1 MADKKFTLTF
11 DVEGNLAPI
20 KGAIKDFQSTIKS
33 AKFQIPAGIQGNIDK
48 TISKLNAEIA
58 EFESLTSQGFSNM
71 ADIGKAEK
79 SFAKITSLMRQLGS
93 QGEQIKGLDPKK
105 FLPKEILDRTAKL
118 EKAFNKLSDIK
129 VNTKKI
135 DAQTEAVKKQKEEV
149 EELKT
154 KYEALAAENKTAGA
168 RKGNLSSSIKSKEKE
183 LEAIQQQMK
192 ALEQVKGGKSSA
204 EYSRLNTEFKTL
216 SKTIST
222 QKQEFASL
230 DTNINKNKTTM
241 SGLKVQLDSASSS
254 LEQMEESLKQL
265 QANANVNDDLEN
277 LRKELAQL
285 KNVNIDEIP
294 SDLDEIKRIIGS
306 LDDEQIKTIKNS
318 LGEMGK
324 AADDLVPSLEKTSK
338 ELEKTGQEGKELTR
352 VGQEIENL
360 KNQVLDF
367 FSITNA
373 IQIFKNAVR
382 DAFDT
387 VKELDA
393 AMTQT
398 AVVTDFSVS
407 DMWNKLPEYSEQA
420 TKLGAS
426 IKSLYEATTLYYQQG
441 LNSEQAMSVGIETM
455 KMARIANMDAAQAT
469 EAMTAALRGF
479 NMEINETSATRINDV
494 YSELAAITAADTS
507 QIATAMSKTASIADS
522 ANMEFETTAALLAQ
536 IIETTQEA
544 PETAG
549 TAMKTIIARFTEVK
563 KLFSE
568 GILSGKDS
576 EGEEI
581 NINKIDAALKTVG
594 ISLKDFLSGAKGI
607 DDIFLELASKWDT
620 LDLATQRYIA
630 TAAAGSRQQSRFLAM
645 MGNYDRT
652 MELVAAANNS
662 AGASARQFDKTLES
676 LDSKLQRL
684 QNAWAEFTMGLAN
697 NEIIKFGVDLLTEFI
712 NVINKITEAL
722 PGATGNIAK
731 LLLTIGGLKA
741 GGAIFDS
748 FFQNLKK
755 VGPEAMGPFQAL
767 FNSLTTNFGALKN
780 NISGIFTS
788 IKTMGGLG
796 GTIKTLATAFFGLSS
811 ATREAAMNTLGFS
824 SALATCPIG
833 WIALAIAAAIAAIY
847 GLIKAWQAASDTF
860 KMEAINDSINQMTS
874 NIENAKKAIDDLK
887 NSKTTLRTLQNEFQG
902 LAQGTQAWKE
912 KLIEVNQQVLD
923 LLEKYP
929 ELSSYIT
936 RTDFGTLS
944 IKEEGW
950 DLLIAAQEK
959 TLANTTSAKI
969 GMQYMRSD
977 LQEKIDYEELLTSAL
992 GRNFGESI
1000 DTTSFGAEVGTALG
1014 TAIGSIGMGL
1024 FGSLAG
1030 PGGTVA
1036 GISLGGLWGGTTGNI
1051 LGAQWGE
1058 KYQQEIQKSFSDI
1071 GEWTTQAF
1079 LDTAGFLD
1087 TGWGK
1092 AIASILGGPLDNF
1105 GIELIDNLNGEDNLE
1120 ESAQR
1125 AVGAGFTQNEISS
1138 ILAALGEAQITFDA
1152 DSGTFSDP
1160 NTLSTILKGLGFEAS
1175 IEQVTALANK
1185 LGASFNE
1192 LTLSAQKYNLAKE
1205 GQRDGLMLNALSNS
1219 SIAQENYADAIGNL
1233 LGETIY
1239 ENIEPMLEQ
1248 KKDNLTNDKKELK
1261 KLYAQEVGGHY
1272 ENGKLYSD
1280 ASMSTEWDL
1289 SKETMKS
1296 AIASAQVAKD
1306 MGVSIE
1312 AMATVLNEFE
1322 ANERKLFSELFAREG
1337 AGISSSH
1344 FENYMTPNGLD
1355 LTKILAD
1362 MGFNGED
1369 AFKQFVEK
1377 FGVEAGQLLLDNF
1390 NMAAD
1395 RITKARVDLAKKMRR
1410 SNKKDAN
1417 GFASEDEY
1425 IASELK
1431 RLEDTFGSGIRNT
1444 LNSIFETLSSTG
1456 DQTLV
1461 DTGYQ
1466 KFMEVSQTG
1475 SYEDLKN
1482 IQRFVEEVDWTN
1494 PIQAV
1499 KQLNHEVKYGSSIT
1513 SDYAKSLLE
1522 VGSSAFDGG
1531 AQIRYLLKS
1540 ADFTDMSEDIEEIIE
1555 KQGELSAMDVLDLA
1569 DSYEELNDI
1578 MENTEVT
1585 AAGLAK
1591 LLEQIANDELSLD
1604 KITDVVV
1611 AAMKGFES
1619 LDSYVAEVLK
1629 GIKEFDW
1636 GESENDVNDFM
1647 SEAWEDII
1655 VPNIEAGKFNNSQLN
1670 KWMNYIAGS
1679 GWDTGLSGDARKNIM
1694 VEYAKEWKKY
1704 VDSGDFSQF
1713 YERAAANQTFLGES
1727 KTVDTS
1733 TGSKYQ
1739 GLDVVANAD
1748 GSYSITGYEGYDIK
1762 TIEEFLAEQL
1772 DVTKEMAAMAL
1783 VDMRQQNTNR
1793 EMDEYFTAQD
1803 LNKGLTAALNE
1814 AETTRVFAGRKEDFD
1829 TGAESAVT
1837 YNNKKI
1843 VDKSEID
1850 AIVAAYGEEYET
1862 TIRDFFSSRAV
1873 ITNFYDED
1881 GVLRTAEEI
1890 AGELDKVFSSEA
1902 GAKVGTKW
1910 IEGFATRTSDGR
1922 AIINWDEVVQGMA
1935 DANVPEQIRTQVGEA
1950 MLEGLDQEI
1959 PTSLKVTLSD
1969 GSLADIEITPNI
1981 DINTAIA
1988 NAERDMELGY
1998 LENSITSAIQA
2009 AFGTDELKI
2018 NFTEE
2023 SAAALTAAIEA
2034 AVPDEIPTTVTYVPN
2049 TSALPNSF
2057 KPVYRSVIYQPDESQ
2072 LEPEEGHA
2080 RGIKNSPTSHLALVS
2095 EEGPELIQTED
2106 GFYLTGQNG
2115 PELAYINK
2123 GDTVYTAEE
2132 TSNIMD
2138 EKKHKVL
2145 PRFSKGITG
2154 YGGGVNLTGG
2164 GSGGSS
2170 KSDDKDAWENPFDKL
2185 YNLVREIDEELRR
2198 RERLERRYE
2207 KLLESVDLT
2216 AGKLFDNAVEQL
2228 KQLEKEKL
2236 LNKELQEARRSQIQQ
2251 YQQENADLLK
2261 YAKVVQNERGEDV
2274 LRIHWDQINLVK
2286 DPEQG
2291 QRIEDYVSQLEEW
2304 FDSLEEAEDK
2314 LNDIEDRIEEVKELG
2329 KEEYLDFENA
2339 IKDAITF
2346 AYQEEIDKLSE
2357 INESINDTNTQLIDA
2372 ISKQVN
2378 RIRQQREN
2386 ERTQQELQ
2394 EKQRQLLYLSQD
2406 TSGAND
2412 MAILELQREI
2422 EEGTI
2427 DYTDT
2432 LIDQKIDELQTQ
2444 NDEAAQQRE
2453 QQITLMQAQL
2463 DHLIKSGEIWNEVYS
2478 LMDEGLDQETGLV
2491 RGSRLEQMLK
2501 NAEGFQGMSKIQ
2513 QMDWL
2518 KELQQQAAQAVVYMR
2533 LTTEKIDTAVELN
2546 RQNYF
2551 GATTPEPEYSGSS
2564 SGGSGGGSGGGG
2576 SFGGSSAS
2584 RGNNEPTST
2593 WKIYTPGGSYITT
2606 YTGTQSQLDKNFPS
2620 ISYKRKEVSSSSGS
2634 NNNGSN
2640 NSGSGNNNNNN
2651 TSTPKY
2657 TKMIVKFA
2665 DGTQVTYNYN
2675 SDWKSLADYHK
2686 KFHGGSYTTTPAY
2699 KTGGLADFTGPAW
2712 LDGTKSRPE
2721 LVLNQKDTQNFIQLK
2736 DILASLMNGS
2746 QTSTENNGD
2755 ITYDIDI
2762 NVESIGSDYDVEQ
2775 VANRVK
2781 SLINEDARY
2790 RNNNAVSL
2798 KR

>member
-204 EYSRLNTEFKTL
+204 EYSRLNTEFKAL

-230 DTNINKNKTTM
+230 DTSINKNKTTM

-318 LGEMGK
+318 LERMGK
-324 AADDLVPSLEKTSK
+324 AADDLVPSLEKTSE
-338 ELEKTGQEGKELTR
+338 ELEKTGQQGKELTR
-352 VGQEIENL
+352 VGQEMENL
-360 KNQVLDF
+360 KNQVIDF
-367 FSITNA
+367 FSITNT
-373 IQIFKNAVR
+373 IQIFKNAIR

-393 AMTQT
+393 AMTET
-398 AVVTDFSVS
+398 AVVTDFSIG
-407 DMWNKLPEYSEQA
+407 DMWDKLPEYSAEA

-441 LNSEQAMSVGIETM
+441 LNTEQAMSVGIETM

-479 NMEINETSATRINDV
+479 NMEIDEMSATRINDV

-507 QIATAMSKTASIADS
+507 QIATAMSKTASIAKS

-563 KLFSE
+563 QLFSE
-568 GILSGKDS
+568 GMLTGEDS

-594 ISLKDFLSGAKGI
+594 ISLKDFLTGLKGI

-630 TAAAGSRQQSRFLAM
+630 TMAAGSRQQSRFIAM

-652 MELVAAANNS
+652 MELVTAANNS
-662 AGASARQFDKTLES
+662 AGASQKQFSKTLES
-676 LDSKLQRL
+676 LDAKLQKL
-684 QNAWAEFTMGLAN
+684 KNAWDTFTMGLAN
-697 NEIIKFGVDLLTEFI
+697 NELIKAGVDLLTKLLETANDLTDDLGGTIGSIAKLGITLAALKAGKNIFNSI
-712 NVINKITEAL
+712 FDIAPLEQNVGKVKGASTIIATALTKIGITADTEVSKKMDKAKISVGQFTTGITVAGVAVGAFAQYLRTIGMDDFATALEIVSGALIMVGTGLSFVNSVAQAAGMSITVLAGKLAAAFVSALPAIAAVAAIIAVVGIAMKKIYDNSAAGKLKAAKKATEAAGEAARDAAEAYNNL
-722 PGATGNIAK
+722 TSSINSIDDKTSALSELTRGTNEWREAVIALNGEILKLVETYPELAGFIENEGGVLKIDYEKTVPNKYGEEQTANDILNSYLRRQTETQQIYNRKQIDEKQAEIDLEYSKSMRDFANSLETLDLKREEKEKTDGTWEDARKIVDKLSIEIAKGNLQTDEASIQNWLKEQNVQTRDFEEFDYSVFKTYGDYLLSQQVAIDGLTDATIAAQMAMMKLTNVSAEANEAVLNFDDNILREAYNKQLDDAKTRKLTDEDKKDYAEFMGYTVESVYKRNPRGGPGRQVTEYRDEDGKKVNIKDANVRDYVVNRATNEDFTGVLQKIAERFDDSSNTQRELFTEVFANGVQELSFDTLSRYGTYQNQEFSFSKDTSVRDAFAEALNFGSFQEMADVFELASEQLAEQIEQIFTKGGAEFVKVRKNLVKNMTKFSTGAQKDFDVNTNLLNLLEAKYKDLDVAGILTDVISKLELTGDEDFSTAAYESLRDIMMKAEGAAEMQDALNFFNEIDFSNPIDALDTINNEIKNGTGYSRELAIAMNEANSSFLSASSQISTLFNSADFEDIKEDLDDIIEKNGEISASDVFDLTKSYKSLDKVLKNNEMTANGLAEILEQISEGTLKVDELTEAVLAAMSSFESLNSIAAKSVKFFEDFDLGIDENTIGETIIEWGDLILENMEKGAVGNSQNFRILDVLFPGWDKGIETAEARIAEMSRLGNLLKGNGQNLRQMWSDIYAGKDYKGNDISLSAESQKMELSVRDTGEEIIFEGWEGKNLTSVDLVSWISDAYEVSTEMAEAMLTDFKNYSGDLAAELRDNDYTAGIEKAYETLKQFGNVKLIDEQDIETIAK
-731 LLLTIGGLKA
+731 LL
-741 GGAIFDS
+741 GANPDTVKTDLA
-748 FFQNLKK
+748 NY
-755 VGPEAMGPFQAL
+755 A
-767 FNSLTTNFGALKN
+767 TT
-780 NISGIFTS
+780 
-788 IKTMGGLG
+788 
-796 GTIKTLATAFFGLSS
+796 
-811 ATREAAMNTLGFS
+811 
-824 SALATCPIG
+824 
-833 WIALAIAAAIAAIY
+833 
-847 GLIKAWQAASDTF
+847 
-860 KMEAINDSINQMTS
+860 
-874 NIENAKKAIDDLK
+874 
-887 NSKTTLRTLQNEFQG
+887 
-902 LAQGTQAWKE
+902 QGTE
-912 KLIEVNQQVLD
+912 
-923 LLEKYP
+923 
-929 ELSSYIT
+929 IT
-936 RTDFGTLS
+936 
-944 IKEEGW
+944 
-950 DLLIAAQEK
+950 
-959 TLANTTSAKI
+959 
-969 GMQYMRSD
+969 Y
-977 LQEKIDYEELLTSAL
+977 
-992 GRNFGESI
+992 
-1000 DTTSFGAEVGTALG
+1000 
-1014 TAIGSIGMGL
+1014 
-1024 FGSLAG
+1024 
-1030 PGGTVA
+1030 
-1036 GISLGGLWGGTTGNI
+1036 
-1051 LGAQWGE
+1051 
-1058 KYQQEIQKSFSDI
+1058 
-1071 GEWTTQAF
+1071 
-1079 LDTAGFLD
+1079 
-1087 TGWGK
+1087 
-1092 AIASILGGPLDNF
+1092 
-1105 GIELIDNLNGEDNLE
+1105 
-1120 ESAQR
+1120 
-1125 AVGAGFTQNEISS
+1125 
-1138 ILAALGEAQITFDA
+1138 
-1152 DSGTFSDP
+1152 
-1160 NTLSTILKGLGFEAS
+1160 
-1175 IEQVTALANK
+1175 
-1185 LGASFNE
+1185 
-1192 LTLSAQKYNLAKE
+1192 
-1205 GQRDGLMLNALSNS
+1205 
-1219 SIAQENYADAIGNL
+1219 
-1233 LGETIY
+1233 
-1239 ENIEPMLEQ
+1239 
-1248 KKDNLTNDKKELK
+1248 
-1261 KLYAQEVGGHY
+1261 
-1272 ENGKLYSD
+1272 
-1280 ASMSTEWDL
+1280 
-1289 SKETMKS
+1289 
-1296 AIASAQVAKD
+1296 
-1306 MGVSIE
+1306 
-1312 AMATVLNEFE
+1312 
-1322 ANERKLFSELFAREG
+1322 
-1337 AGISSSH
+1337 
-1344 FENYMTPNGLD
+1344 
-1355 LTKILAD
+1355 
-1362 MGFNGED
+1362 
-1369 AFKQFVEK
+1369 
-1377 FGVEAGQLLLDNF
+1377 
-1390 NMAAD
+1390 
-1395 RITKARVDLAKKMRR
+1395 
-1410 SNKKDAN
+1410 
-1417 GFASEDEY
+1417 
-1425 IASELK
+1425 
-1431 RLEDTFGSGIRNT
+1431 
-1444 LNSIFETLSSTG
+1444 
-1456 DQTLV
+1456 
-1461 DTGYQ
+1461 
-1466 KFMEVSQTG
+1466 
-1475 SYEDLKN
+1475 
-1482 IQRFVEEVDWTN
+1482 
-1494 PIQAV
+1494 
-1499 KQLNHEVKYGSSIT
+1499 
-1513 SDYAKSLLE
+1513 
-1522 VGSSAFDGG
+1522 
-1531 AQIRYLLKS
+1531 
-1540 ADFTDMSEDIEEIIE
+1540 
-1555 KQGELSAMDVLDLA
+1555 
-1569 DSYEELNDI
+1569 
-1578 MENTEVT
+1578 
-1585 AAGLAK
+1585 
-1591 LLEQIANDELSLD
+1591 
-1604 KITDVVV
+1604 
-1611 AAMKGFES
+1611 
-1619 LDSYVAEVLK
+1619 
-1629 GIKEFDW
+1629 
-1636 GESENDVNDFM
+1636 
-1647 SEAWEDII
+1647 
-1655 VPNIEAGKFNNSQLN
+1655 
-1670 KWMNYIAGS
+1670 
-1679 GWDTGLSGDARKNIM
+1679 
-1694 VEYAKEWKKY
+1694 
-1704 VDSGDFSQF
+1704 SQF
-1713 YERAAANQTFLGES
+1713 YTDEGKIKSFEEIQAFMDNLS
-1727 KTVDTS
+1727 TS
-1733 TGSKYQ
+1733 GAQAGKKWS
-1739 GLDVVANAD
+1739 DEFI
-1748 GSYSITGYEGYDIK
+1748 ITSSAGI
-1762 TIEEFLAEQL
+1762 EQL
-1772 DVTKEMAAMAL
+1772 DVTKLEKQLGEIGITGINVEGLKQQAFEAIQSGLKAGAEEGKAEIIHTLANGEQITVDITANTTYEEYQQQVVAKTQEAENTAMAEAFKS
-1783 VDMRQQNTNR
+1783 VFENIEVTPSIGENTLIEFR
-1793 EMDEYFTAQD
+1793 SKIEEAAGQAQP
-1803 LNKGLTAALNE
+1803 E
-1814 AETTRVFAGRKEDFD
+1814 A
-1829 TGAESAVT
+1829 
-1837 YNNKKI
+1837 N
-1843 VDKSEID
+1843 
-1850 AIVAAYGEEYET
+1850 
-1862 TIRDFFSSRAV
+1862 
-1873 ITNFYDED
+1873 
-1881 GVLRTAEEI
+1881 
-1890 AGELDKVFSSEA
+1890 
-1902 GAKVGTKW
+1902 
-1910 IEGFATRTSDGR
+1910 
-1922 AIINWDEVVQGMA
+1922 
-1935 DANVPEQIRTQVGEA
+1935 
-1950 MLEGLDQEI
+1950 
-1959 PTSLKVTLSD
+1959 VTLSED
-1969 GSLADIEITPNI
+1969 SVNTIRSNITEVAEEPHSSPVTISISNPNAINNLMGRKTVYVDIVVSKN
-1981 DINTAIA
+1981 
-1988 NAERDMELGY
+1988 
-1998 LENSITSAIQA
+1998 
-2009 AFGTDELKI
+2009 
-2018 NFTEE
+2018 
-2023 SAAALTAAIEA
+2023 
-2034 AVPDEIPTTVTYVPN
+2034 EIPGA
-2049 TSALPNSF
+2049 TSSSSNRDTLA
-2057 KPVYRSVIYQPDESQ
+2057 YWDSQ
-2072 LEPEEGHA
+2072 RA
-2080 RGIKNSPTSHLALVS
+2080 KGIKNASHAETSLVS
-2095 EEGPELIQTED
+2095 EEGPELIQKAN
-2106 GFYLTGQNG
+2106 GSAYLSGTSG
-2115 PELAYINK
+2115 PEVVDIEK

-2132 TSNIMD
+2132 TEDIFKKRNHNIF
-2138 EKKHKVL
+2138 
-2145 PRFSKGITG
+2145 PRYASG
-2154 YGGGVNLTGG
+2154 YGSGSAYWGT
-2164 GSGGSS
+2164 GSGGKGSGN
-2170 KSDDKDAWENPFDKL
+2170 SDDKEDWENPFDKL

-2251 YQQENADLLK
+2251 YQQENADLMK

-2274 LRIHWDQINLVK
+2274 LRIHWDQINLVE
-2286 DPEQG
+2286 DTEQG

-2339 IKDAITF
+2339 VKDAITF

-2463 DHLIKSGEIWNEVYS
+2463 DHLIKSGEIWDEVYS
-2478 LMDEGLDQETGLV
+2478 LMDEGLDPEAGLV

-2620 ISYKRKEVSSSSGS
+2620 ISYKRKEVSSSSSGS

-2640 NSGSGNNNNNN
+2640 NSGSGNNNNN

>member
-360 KNQVLDF
+360 KGQVLDF
-367 FSITNA
+367 FSITNT

-382 DAFDT
+382 DAFNT
-387 VKELDA
+387 IKELDA
-393 AMTQT
+393 VMTET
-398 AVVTDFSVS
+398 AVVTDFSIG
-407 DMWNKLPEYSEQA
+407 DMWDKLPEYTEQA
-420 TKLGAS
+420 NKLGAS
-426 IKSLYEATTLYYQQG
+426 IKNLYAANTLYYQQG
-441 LNSEQAMSVGIETM
+441 LNSQQAMSVGVETM
-455 KMARIANMDAAQAT
+455 KMARIANMDAAKAT

-479 NMEINETSATRINDV
+479 NMEINETSASRINDV
-494 YSELAAITAADTS
+494 YSELAAITASDTE
-507 QIATAMSKTASIADS
+507 QIATAMSKTASIAAS

-563 KLFSE
+563 QLFDE
-568 GILSGKDS
+568 GMLSGEDT

-581 NINKIDAALKTVG
+581 NINKIDTALKTVG
-594 ISLKDFLSGAKGI
+594 ISLKDFLKGSKGI
-607 DDIFLELASKWDT
+607 DDIFLELASKWDS

-630 TAAAGSRQQSRFLAM
+630 TAAAGSRQQSRFIAM
-645 MGNYDRT
+645 MSNYGRT
-652 MELVAAANNS
+652 MELVNAANNS
-662 AGASARQFDKTLES
+662 AGASQKQFDKTIES
-676 LDSKLQRL
+676 LETKIQRL
-684 QNAWAEFTMGLAN
+684 KNAWAEFTMGLAN
-697 NEIIKFGVDLLTEFI
+697 NSLIKSGVDLLTD
-712 NVINKITEAL
+712 
-722 PGATGNIAK
+722 
-731 LLLTIGGLKA
+731 LLTTI
-741 GGAIFDS
+741 
-748 FFQNLKK
+748 
-755 VGPEAMGPFQAL
+755 
-767 FNSLTTNFGALKN
+767 NSLTDAGDSKIGKFTTSLLRLGTVLIGLKGGQFAINGILKFLTNSGVADILGMEGIDSGKVDFFAAIKKAITSLGESLTKTKIGLAQILTNLKDPAWWGGSIKTLGVALKSVGKVVLGFLKTWGGWIVLIIGVGLAIKTVATAFN
-780 NISGIFTS
+780 EAQKAAKMEKLQESMSKLAEEAEQAKSELNEITTSRKNLENMEDTLNDLTKGTDEWKQSLVAVNQEVLRLIDQYPELGKYVTTGQNGQLSIDSKGWDKIYSQQLQLITNISGLQSTTTAQIKELQTSMEFDNFVIASQESKTDKKFAEIELKLANFFDKKIFGNFTWGDLFLTGGGTGQVS
-788 IKTMGGLG
+788 AHREIKDSGGYTADTQRSYTGGLNQQQYTDFARVLTESG
-796 GTIKTLATAFFGLSS
+796 ITMADGLTSEELKLAQQIYSNSNYDPQFMNVVIEKAQELGQTFDDLGNKSLSLALQEETASKNFIRNAVSSADELAELEYGDAIIEFLAGVKNYEDLTTEIEAEKQRILSKSPTSAELMQQYATMYGKYYADGKLYTDSSMSTQIEGLSDDYLANAIASANITVQIEKDALQIAQTGLKGKNTELFDDLFSASGSEITSKQIAKYSQEDDYNFDQVAMDMGFASLEDMATQLETTVEDLTETLTGNFKS
-811 ATREAAMNTLGFS
+811 ATDRIAKQRGDLTKQMSKYSSKDLQGYETNAAIL
-824 SALATCPIG
+824 SALEM
-833 WIALAIAAAIAAIY
+833 
-847 GLIKAWQAASDTF
+847 K
-860 KMEAINDSINQMTS
+860 
-874 NIENAKKAIDDLK
+874 
-887 NSKTTLRTLQNEFQG
+887 
-902 LAQGTQAWKE
+902 
-912 KLIEVNQQVLD
+912 
-923 LLEKYP
+923 
-929 ELSSYIT
+929 
-936 RTDFGTLS
+936 
-944 IKEEGW
+944 
-950 DLLIAAQEK
+950 
-959 TLANTTSAKI
+959 
-969 GMQYMRSD
+969 
-977 LQEKIDYEELLTSAL
+977 
-992 GRNFGESI
+992 FGEQIRYTLDNIISSLEASGDQALISKGYEQFRDVAMTGNEEDVQKLYSFIEDIDWSNPI
-1000 DTTSFGAEVGTALG
+1000 DTVYTL
-1014 TAIGSIGMGL
+1014 
-1024 FGSLAG
+1024 
-1030 PGGTVA
+1030 
-1036 GISLGGLWGGTTGNI
+1036 N
-1051 LGAQWGE
+1051 
-1058 KYQQEIQKSFSDI
+1058 QEIQK
-1071 GEWTTQAF
+1071 
-1079 LDTAGFLD
+1079 
-1087 TGWGK
+1087 
-1092 AIASILGGPLDNF
+1092 
-1105 GIELIDNLNGEDNLE
+1105 
-1120 ESAQR
+1120 
-1125 AVGAGFTQNEISS
+1125 
-1138 ILAALGEAQITFDA
+1138 
-1152 DSGTFSDP
+1152 
-1160 NTLSTILKGLGFEAS
+1160 
-1175 IEQVTALANK
+1175 
-1185 LGASFNE
+1185 
-1192 LTLSAQKYNLAKE
+1192 
-1205 GQRDGLMLNALSNS
+1205 
-1219 SIAQENYADAIGNL
+1219 
-1233 LGETIY
+1233 
-1239 ENIEPMLEQ
+1239 
-1248 KKDNLTNDKKELK
+1248 
-1261 KLYAQEVGGHY
+1261 
-1272 ENGKLYSD
+1272 
-1280 ASMSTEWDL
+1280 
-1289 SKETMKS
+1289 
-1296 AIASAQVAKD
+1296 
-1306 MGVSIE
+1306 
-1312 AMATVLNEFE
+1312 
-1322 ANERKLFSELFAREG
+1322 
-1337 AGISSSH
+1337 
-1344 FENYMTPNGLD
+1344 
-1355 LTKILAD
+1355 
-1362 MGFNGED
+1362 
-1369 AFKQFVEK
+1369 
-1377 FGVEAGQLLLDNF
+1377 
-1390 NMAAD
+1390 
-1395 RITKARVDLAKKMRR
+1395 
-1410 SNKKDAN
+1410 
-1417 GFASEDEY
+1417 
-1425 IASELK
+1425 
-1431 RLEDTFGSGIRNT
+1431 GSG
-1444 LNSIFETLSSTG
+1444 L
-1456 DQTLV
+1456 
-1461 DTGYQ
+1461 
-1466 KFMEVSQTG
+1466 
-1475 SYEDLKN
+1475 
-1482 IQRFVEEVDWTN
+1482 
-1494 PIQAV
+1494 
-1499 KQLNHEVKYGSSIT
+1499 T
-1513 SDYAKSLLE
+1513 SDYAKSMME
-1522 VGSSAFDGG
+1522 IESSFFG
-1531 AQIRYLLKS
+1531 AGNQMQYFLKS
-1540 ADFTDMSEDIEEIIE
+1540 NDFKEMQEDLTEIVE
-1555 KQGELSAMDVLDLA
+1555 LNGELTASDVLDLA
-1569 DSYEELNDI
+1569 DDYKSLNKILKNTEATTSGVAKALQLVAEGKLGIYQLTDAVMASLEGFDSLNSLIAETLKTLEEFDPGPNENEVAEFINTAYETISANLKAGAVGNTQNFSYLDFLFPGWRDGKEGDELVAQMEYLTGKLEDNAINMRRSWSDIYAGKDIYGKDIQFDEDSGRSINDLSVQDTGSEILLTGWEGKGMTTNDIVDWIADAYEVSDNYARMMLADFKNYSADLAVELNANDYAAGIENAYEELNMVKVGDVNAKAVVDKKI
-1578 MENTEVT
+1578 IDESEI
-1585 AAGLAK
+1585 AA
-1591 LLEQIANDELSLD
+1591 IATLYNQSFDTVYNDFKNRGAL
-1604 KITDVVV
+1604 ITD
-1611 AAMKGFES
+1611 
-1619 LDSYVAEVLK
+1619 
-1629 GIKEFDW
+1629 
-1636 GESENDVNDFM
+1636 
-1647 SEAWEDII
+1647 
-1655 VPNIEAGKFNNSQLN
+1655 
-1670 KWMNYIAGS
+1670 
-1679 GWDTGLSGDARKNIM
+1679 
-1694 VEYAKEWKKY
+1694 
-1704 VDSGDFSQF
+1704 
-1713 YERAAANQTFLGES
+1713 
-1727 KTVDTS
+1727 
-1733 TGSKYQ
+1733 
-1739 GLDVVANAD
+1739 
-1748 GSYSITGYEGYDIK
+1748 
-1762 TIEEFLAEQL
+1762 
-1772 DVTKEMAAMAL
+1772 
-1783 VDMRQQNTNR
+1783 
-1793 EMDEYFTAQD
+1793 
-1803 LNKGLTAALNE
+1803 
-1814 AETTRVFAGRKEDFD
+1814 
-1829 TGAESAVT
+1829 
-1837 YNNKKI
+1837 
-1843 VDKSEID
+1843 
-1850 AIVAAYGEEYET
+1850 
-1862 TIRDFFSSRAV
+1862 
-1873 ITNFYDED
+1873 FYDEN
-1881 GVLRTAEEI
+1881 GMLEETAVII
-1890 AGELDKVFSSEA
+1890 AELDKVAQSGGAE
-1902 GAKVGTKW
+1902 GAKWVEQF
-1910 IEGFATRTSDGR
+1910 IDASTSNLN
-1922 AIINWDEVVQGMA
+1922 IDEL
-1935 DANVPEQIRTQVGEA
+1935 N
-1950 MLEGLDQEI
+1950 EGLGNVGI
-1959 PTSLKVTLSD
+1959 PEEAKARITQDIIDSMMAASNAESMMVDVTLSD
-1969 GSLADIEITPNI
+1969 GSTTALEITPNI
-1981 DINTAIA
+1981 NLETAIA
-1988 NAERDMELGY
+1988 NAETELANSKLAESIVSAFSNVTISPQVDTENMTGY
-1998 LENSITSAIQA
+1998 VISAIKAADGTTVVIAPDQESLKAITSSVTDAAQAAKPYVQVNSNINSIISS
-2009 AFGTDELKI
+2009 I
-2018 NFTEE
+2018 N
-2023 SAAALTAAIEA
+2023 SISR
-2034 AVPDEIPTTVTYVPN
+2034 TVTVTIKYQEVGKP
-2049 TSALPNSF
+2049 SSIGGNSGNANNSNLF
-2057 KPVYRSVIYQPDESQ
+2057 VNNAAGV
-2072 LEPEEGHA
+2072 
-2080 RGIKNSPTSHLALVS
+2080 KNAHSSYDALVS
-2095 EEGPELIQTED
+2095 EDGPELIQTKD
-2106 GFYLTGQNG
+2106 GAYLTGQNG
-2115 PELAYINK
+2115 PEFAHINK

-2132 TSNIMD
+2132 TAQIFKNR
-2138 EKKHKVL
+2138 KHTL
-2145 PRFSKGITG
+2145 IPRHASG
-2154 YGGGVNLTGG
+2154 YGNGTAYQGTSSGGK
-2164 GSGGSS
+2164 GSGDS
-2170 KSDDKDAWENPFDKL
+2170 DKDTWENPFDKL

-2564 SGGSGGGSGGGG
+2564 SSGSGGGSGGGG

>member
-79 SFAKITSLMRQLGS
+79 SFAKITNLMRQLGS

-360 KNQVLDF
+360 KGQVLDF
-367 FSITNA
+367 FSITNT

-382 DAFDT
+382 DAFNT
-387 VKELDA
+387 IKELDA
-393 AMTQT
+393 VMTET
-398 AVVTDFSVS
+398 AVVTDFSIG
-407 DMWNKLPEYSEQA
+407 DMWDKLPEYTEQA
-420 TKLGAS
+420 NKLGAS
-426 IKSLYEATTLYYQQG
+426 IKNLYAANTLYYQQG
-441 LNSEQAMSVGIETM
+441 LNSQQAMSVGVETM
-455 KMARIANMDAAQAT
+455 KMARIANMDAAKAT

-479 NMEINETSATRINDV
+479 NMEINETSASRINDV
-494 YSELAAITAADTS
+494 YSELAAITASDTE
-507 QIATAMSKTASIADS
+507 QIATAMSKTASIAAS

-563 KLFSE
+563 QLFDE
-568 GILSGKDS
+568 GMLSGEDT

-581 NINKIDAALKTVG
+581 NINKIDTALKTVG
-594 ISLKDFLSGAKGI
+594 ISLKDFLKGSKGI
-607 DDIFLELASKWDT
+607 DDIFLELASKWDS
-620 LDLATQRYIA
+620 LNLATQRYIA
-630 TAAAGSRQQSRFLAM
+630 TAAAGSRQQSRFIAM
-645 MGNYDRT
+645 MSNYGRT
-652 MELVAAANNS
+652 MELVNAANNS
-662 AGASARQFDKTLES
+662 AGASQKQFGKTIES
-676 LDSKLQRL
+676 LETKIQRL
-684 QNAWAEFTMGLAN
+684 KNAWAEFTMGLAN
-697 NEIIKFGVDLLTEFI
+697 NSLIKSGVDLLTD
-712 NVINKITEAL
+712 
-722 PGATGNIAK
+722 
-731 LLLTIGGLKA
+731 LLTTI
-741 GGAIFDS
+741 
-748 FFQNLKK
+748 
-755 VGPEAMGPFQAL
+755 
-767 FNSLTTNFGALKN
+767 NSLTDAGDSKIGKFTTSLLRLGTVLIGLKGGQFAINGILKFLTNSGVADILGMEGIDGGKVDFFAAIKKAITSLGESLTKTKIGLAQILTNLKDPAWWGGSIKALGVALKSVGKVVLGFLKTWGGWIVLIIGVGLAIKTVATAFN
-780 NISGIFTS
+780 EAQKAAKMEKLQESMSKLAEEAEQAKSELNEITTSRKNLGNMEDTLNDLTKGTDEWKQSLVAVNQEVLRLIDQYPELGKYVTTGQNGQLSIDSKGWDKIYSQQLQLITNISGLQSTTTAQIKELQTSMEFDNFVIASQESKTDKKFAEIELKLANFFDKKIFGNFTWGDLFLTGGGTGQVS
-788 IKTMGGLG
+788 VHREIKDSGGYTADTQRSYTGGLNQQQYTDFARALTESG
-796 GTIKTLATAFFGLSS
+796 ITMADGLTSKELKLAQQIYSNSNYDPQFMNVVIEKAQELGQTFDDLGNKSLSLALQEETASKNFIRNAVSSADELAELEYGDAIIEFLAGVKNYEDLTTEIEAEKQRILSKSPTSAELMQQYATMYGKYYADGKLYTDSSMSTQIEGLSDDYLANAIASANITVQIEKDALQIAQTGLKGKNTELFDDLFSASGSEITSKQIAKYSQEDDYNFDQVAMDMGFASLEDMATQLETTVEDLTETLTENFKS
-811 ATREAAMNTLGFS
+811 ATDRIAKQRGDLTKQMSKYSSKDLQGYETNAAIL
-824 SALATCPIG
+824 SALEM
-833 WIALAIAAAIAAIY
+833 
-847 GLIKAWQAASDTF
+847 K
-860 KMEAINDSINQMTS
+860 
-874 NIENAKKAIDDLK
+874 
-887 NSKTTLRTLQNEFQG
+887 
-902 LAQGTQAWKE
+902 
-912 KLIEVNQQVLD
+912 
-923 LLEKYP
+923 
-929 ELSSYIT
+929 
-936 RTDFGTLS
+936 
-944 IKEEGW
+944 
-950 DLLIAAQEK
+950 
-959 TLANTTSAKI
+959 
-969 GMQYMRSD
+969 
-977 LQEKIDYEELLTSAL
+977 
-992 GRNFGESI
+992 FGEQIRYTLDNIISSLEASGDQALISKGYEQFRDVAMTGNEEDVQKLYSFIEDIDWSNPI
-1000 DTTSFGAEVGTALG
+1000 DTVYTL
-1014 TAIGSIGMGL
+1014 
-1024 FGSLAG
+1024 
-1030 PGGTVA
+1030 
-1036 GISLGGLWGGTTGNI
+1036 N
-1051 LGAQWGE
+1051 
-1058 KYQQEIQKSFSDI
+1058 QEIQK
-1071 GEWTTQAF
+1071 
-1079 LDTAGFLD
+1079 
-1087 TGWGK
+1087 
-1092 AIASILGGPLDNF
+1092 
-1105 GIELIDNLNGEDNLE
+1105 
-1120 ESAQR
+1120 
-1125 AVGAGFTQNEISS
+1125 
-1138 ILAALGEAQITFDA
+1138 
-1152 DSGTFSDP
+1152 
-1160 NTLSTILKGLGFEAS
+1160 
-1175 IEQVTALANK
+1175 
-1185 LGASFNE
+1185 
-1192 LTLSAQKYNLAKE
+1192 
-1205 GQRDGLMLNALSNS
+1205 
-1219 SIAQENYADAIGNL
+1219 
-1233 LGETIY
+1233 
-1239 ENIEPMLEQ
+1239 
-1248 KKDNLTNDKKELK
+1248 
-1261 KLYAQEVGGHY
+1261 
-1272 ENGKLYSD
+1272 
-1280 ASMSTEWDL
+1280 
-1289 SKETMKS
+1289 
-1296 AIASAQVAKD
+1296 
-1306 MGVSIE
+1306 
-1312 AMATVLNEFE
+1312 
-1322 ANERKLFSELFAREG
+1322 
-1337 AGISSSH
+1337 
-1344 FENYMTPNGLD
+1344 
-1355 LTKILAD
+1355 
-1362 MGFNGED
+1362 
-1369 AFKQFVEK
+1369 
-1377 FGVEAGQLLLDNF
+1377 
-1390 NMAAD
+1390 
-1395 RITKARVDLAKKMRR
+1395 
-1410 SNKKDAN
+1410 
-1417 GFASEDEY
+1417 
-1425 IASELK
+1425 
-1431 RLEDTFGSGIRNT
+1431 GSG
-1444 LNSIFETLSSTG
+1444 L
-1456 DQTLV
+1456 
-1461 DTGYQ
+1461 
-1466 KFMEVSQTG
+1466 
-1475 SYEDLKN
+1475 
-1482 IQRFVEEVDWTN
+1482 
-1494 PIQAV
+1494 
-1499 KQLNHEVKYGSSIT
+1499 T
-1513 SDYAKSLLE
+1513 SDYAKSMME
-1522 VGSSAFDGG
+1522 IESSFFG
-1531 AQIRYLLKS
+1531 AGNQMQYFLKS
-1540 ADFTDMSEDIEEIIE
+1540 NDFKEMQEDLTEIVE
-1555 KQGELSAMDVLDLA
+1555 LNGELTASDVLDLA
-1569 DSYEELNDI
+1569 DDYKSLNKILKNTEATAGGVAKALQLVAEGKLGIYQLTDAVMASLEGFDSLNSLIAETLKTLEEFDPGPNENEVAEFINTAYETISANLKAGAVGNTQNFSYLDFLFPGWRDGKEGDELVAQMEYLTGKLEDNAINMRRSWSDIYAGKDIYGKDIQFDEDSGRSINDLSVQDTGSEILLTGWEGKGMTTNDIVDWIADAYEVSDNYARMMLADFKNYSADLAVELNANDYAAGIENAYEELNMVKVGDVNAKAVVDKKI
-1578 MENTEVT
+1578 IDESEI
-1585 AAGLAK
+1585 AA
-1591 LLEQIANDELSLD
+1591 IATLYNQSFDTVYNDFKNRGAL
-1604 KITDVVV
+1604 ITD
-1611 AAMKGFES
+1611 
-1619 LDSYVAEVLK
+1619 
-1629 GIKEFDW
+1629 
-1636 GESENDVNDFM
+1636 
-1647 SEAWEDII
+1647 
-1655 VPNIEAGKFNNSQLN
+1655 
-1670 KWMNYIAGS
+1670 
-1679 GWDTGLSGDARKNIM
+1679 
-1694 VEYAKEWKKY
+1694 
-1704 VDSGDFSQF
+1704 
-1713 YERAAANQTFLGES
+1713 
-1727 KTVDTS
+1727 
-1733 TGSKYQ
+1733 
-1739 GLDVVANAD
+1739 
-1748 GSYSITGYEGYDIK
+1748 
-1762 TIEEFLAEQL
+1762 
-1772 DVTKEMAAMAL
+1772 
-1783 VDMRQQNTNR
+1783 
-1793 EMDEYFTAQD
+1793 
-1803 LNKGLTAALNE
+1803 
-1814 AETTRVFAGRKEDFD
+1814 
-1829 TGAESAVT
+1829 
-1837 YNNKKI
+1837 
-1843 VDKSEID
+1843 
-1850 AIVAAYGEEYET
+1850 
-1862 TIRDFFSSRAV
+1862 
-1873 ITNFYDED
+1873 FYDEN
-1881 GVLRTAEEI
+1881 GMLEETAVII
-1890 AGELDKVFSSEA
+1890 AELDKVAQSGGAE
-1902 GAKVGTKW
+1902 GAKWVEQF
-1910 IEGFATRTSDGR
+1910 IDASTSNLN
-1922 AIINWDEVVQGMA
+1922 IDEL
-1935 DANVPEQIRTQVGEA
+1935 N
-1950 MLEGLDQEI
+1950 EGLGNVGI
-1959 PTSLKVTLSD
+1959 PEEAKARITQDIIDSMMAASNAESMMVDVTLSD
-1969 GSLADIEITPNI
+1969 GSTTALEITPNI
-1981 DINTAIA
+1981 NLETAIA
-1988 NAERDMELGY
+1988 NAETELANSKLAESIVSAFSNVTISPQVDTENMTGY
-1998 LENSITSAIQA
+1998 VISAIKAADGTTVVIAPDQESLKAITSSVTDAAQAAKPYVQVNSNINSIISS
-2009 AFGTDELKI
+2009 I
-2018 NFTEE
+2018 N
-2023 SAAALTAAIEA
+2023 SISR
-2034 AVPDEIPTTVTYVPN
+2034 TVTVTIKYQEVGKP
-2049 TSALPNSF
+2049 SGIGGNSGNANNSNLF
-2057 KPVYRSVIYQPDESQ
+2057 VNNAAGV
-2072 LEPEEGHA
+2072 
-2080 RGIKNSPTSHLALVS
+2080 KNAHSSYDALVS
-2095 EEGPELIQTED
+2095 EDGPELIQTKD
-2106 GFYLTGQNG
+2106 GAYLTGQDG
-2115 PELAYINK
+2115 PEFAHINK

-2132 TSNIMD
+2132 TAQILKNR
-2138 EKKHKVL
+2138 KHTL
-2145 PRFSKGITG
+2145 IPRHASG
-2154 YGGGVNLTGG
+2154 YGNGTAYYGT
-2164 GSGGSS
+2164 GSGGKGSGDS
-2170 KSDDKDAWENPFDKL
+2170 DKDTWENPFDKL

-2412 MAILELQREI
+2412 MAILGLQREI

-2755 ITYDIDI
+2755 IIYDIDI

-2781 SLINEDARY
+2781 SLINEDTRY